1 MRSADRLRM
10 SEDSGMRVNEIFNPA
25 QTGEAPGA
33 HHPNPSPAA
42 GLAAPSLFPG
52 RQWQQVL
59 ERDTR
64 ADGQFFYAVKSTRV
78 YCRPSCPSRRP
89 TRKNVSFFPTS
100 AAAEDA
106 GFRACKR
113 CQPDRATPRPDPQ
126 AGLIAAA
133 TEYLTAH
140 ATERTRLTDLAKAT
154 GVGRLTIL
162 RGFRR
167 VLGVSP
173 GEFAKAQRVAR
184 FKEALHPAAQ
194 PAPNGLPTRVPKAAA
209 KPPAKPS
216 AKAPAAKRITDAIY
230 EAGFGSSSRLYEAS
244 GEALGMTPRVM
255 RAGGAGLAIRYT
267 TAASPLGRMLVA
279 ATDRGICAI
288 AFGRDDAELHAG
300 LRQRFDQAELL
311 PAKGNT
317 GWLAEAVA
325 FVLSQTGEHPLAA
338 TFPLDVRATAFQQR
352 VWKALRQIPRGQTR
366 SYSQLARDL
375 GQPTAARAVAAACAG
390 NPVAVAVPC
399 HRVVGQDGSLTGYR
413 WGLERKRK
421 LLAAEA
427 AL

>member
-1 MRSADRLRM
+1 MFKPIQTDLPAHTSH
-10 SEDSGMRVNEIFNPA
+10 GMGNPPA
-25 QTGEAPGA
+25 QPS
-33 HHPNPSPAA
+33 NPPAA
-42 GLAAPSLFPG
+42 HAVPSLFPG

-59 ERDTR
+59 ERDAH
-64 ADGQFFYAVKSTRV
+64 ADGQFFYAVRSTRI

-89 TRKNVSFFPTS
+89 AKKNVSFFPT
-100 AAAEDA
+100 AAAAQQA
-106 GFRACKR
+106 GYRACKR
-113 CQPDRATPRPDPQ
+113 CEPDRATPRPDPQ
-126 AGLIAAA
+126 AAVIAAA
-133 TEYLTAH
+133 TEYLTEH
-140 ATERTRLTDLAKAT
+140 ASERTRLDDLAKAT

-184 FKEALHPAAQ
+184 FKDAL
-194 PAPNGLPTRVPKAAA
+194 R
-209 KPPAKPS
+209 PAKTPS
-216 AKAPAAKRITDAIY
+216 QRNASPAPAAKRITDAIY

-255 RAGGAGLAIRYT
+255 REGGAGLVIRYT

-279 ATDRGICAI
+279 ATPTGICAI
-288 AFGRDDAELHAG
+288 AFGRDDAELVAD
-300 LRQRFDQAELL
+300 LRKRFDQAELVA
-311 PAKGNT
+311 AKGNT

-352 VWKALRQIPRGQTR
+352 VWKALQQIPRGQTR
-366 SYSQLARDL
+366 SYSALAREL
-375 GQPTAARAVAAACAG
+375 GKPTAARAVAAACGA
-390 NPVAVAVPC
+390 NPVALAVPC

-413 WGLERKRK
+413 WGVERKRK

-427 AL
+427 TTPLALRSSSGL